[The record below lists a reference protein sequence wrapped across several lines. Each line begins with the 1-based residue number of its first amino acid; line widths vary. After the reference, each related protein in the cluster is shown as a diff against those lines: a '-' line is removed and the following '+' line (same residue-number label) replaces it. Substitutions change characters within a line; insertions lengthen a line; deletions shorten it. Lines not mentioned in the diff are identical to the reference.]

1 MNINWKKNVYICS
14 GVTAFAVLTALMI
27 VYRLI
32 SDLSGVGR
40 VLSSVA
46 QMLLPFIVG
55 LALAY
60 LLSPFYDLVRRG
72 AGKLFVN
79 KKKEPFRFAGA
90 ACKITATVASLLLL
104 AAVVGGLLS
113 MVLPQAYQSISNLI
127 ATLPDKTSV
136 VLAWINAT
144 ADRFGGD
151 GKAAAWLSDSI
162 SYVTTTAIQWVQ
174 QDFLPNLGGFAKE
187 ISTGVI
193 GVIGTVT
200 DVFIGLIICVYTL
213 NSKELFAAQAK
224 KLLYALFKTS
234 NANAILRITRFAD
247 HTFGRFING
256 ILLDSLLLGV
266 LCFIG
271 MTILRMPYA
280 LLISAIVGLFNVV
293 PIFGPIVAAVIGTF
307 FVLLE
312 DPIKAL
318 IFVVFALVIQ
328 QLDGNIIAPKIL
340 GDQTG
345 LSGFWVIFSI
355 ILGGGL
361 FGVLGMILGVPTFA
375 VIYVLVKQAV
385 ESRLQKRSIPETTD
399 AFSGLVEIDEE
410 TGEPQYGEGSGEK
423 AVEPPAVP

>member
-14 GVTAFAVLTALMI
+14 GVTAFTVATALMI

-32 SDLSGVGR
+32 SDLSGVGQI
-40 VLSSVA
+40 LSAIA

-72 AGKLFVN
+72 ARKLYEGKKKQPRRFVN
-79 KKKEPFRFAGA
+79 GA
-90 ACKITATVASLLLL
+90 AKITATAASLLLL

-113 MVLPQAYQSISNLI
+113 MVIPQAYQSISNLI
-127 ATLPDKTSV
+127 STLPEKSNA

-144 ADRFGGD
+144 ADRFGGE
-151 GKAAAWLSDSI
+151 GTAAAWLSDGI

-213 NSKELFAAQAK
+213 NSKEVFAAQAK
-224 KLLYALFKTS
+224 KLLYSLFKTS
-234 NANAILRITRFAD
+234 NANAVLRVTRFAD

-256 ILLDSLLLGV
+256 MLLDSLLLGV
-266 LCFIG
+266 LCFVG
-271 MTILRMPYA
+271 MSILRMPYA

-312 DPIKAL
+312 DPFKAL
-318 IFVVFALVIQ
+318 IFVVFVLVIQ

-355 ILGGGL
+355 IIGGGL

-385 ESRLQKRSIPETTD
+385 EARLQKKSIPDTTD
-399 AFSGLVEIDEE
+399 SFSGLLEIDEE
-410 TGEPQYGEGSGEK
+410 TGEPRYGEPSEET
-423 AVEPPAVP
+423 ATPAETE